1 MSSSF
6 DLACVYLSAGFAQV
20 LSSAGG
26 LTLLSGGW
34 LEHGEDWVMCFPAWN
49 CPLGGASVPRECL
62 ETWGWGS
69 FQLGHVSIYIALRVC
84 ILIFQ
89 FS

>member
-1 MSSSF
+1 MTSF
-6 DLACVYLSAGFAQV
+6 SFLVVAWSMGKIGLCVFQHGIVHLGVPAFPESAWKHAC
-20 LSSAGG
+20 
-26 LTLLSGGW
+26 
-34 LEHGEDWVMCFPAWN
+34 
-49 CPLGGASVPRECL
+49 R
-62 ETWGWGS
+62 WGS